1 MLLPMMMTM
10 RKFLQRHL
18 ALVSNVLV
26 QHSNPQHQVT
36 VLGLAMLLPMMM
48 TMRKFL
54 QRHLALVSNVLV
66 QHSNPQH
73 QATVLGLAIFFQ
85 RMTVKILTQRRLIL
99 APVPEILS
107 QHPNQRQLV
116 TAVVLAIRYQQ
127 IRMKLLPQRLPAL
140 NIQSQESQMI
150 SDLQYRVT
158 ALGLVMFFKTRTKN
172 GKHRTWN
179 VDVIDEWVGAHIKE
193 QTKRAW
199 TYIDCI

>member
-1 MLLPMMMTM
+1 MNILSLVSKMISSPQHQVTVLGLAMFLTMMMMTM

-26 QHSNPQHQVT
+26 QHSNPQHR
-36 VLGLAMLLPMMM
+36 G
-48 TMRKFL
+48 
-54 QRHLALVSNVLV
+54 
-66 QHSNPQH
+66 
-73 QATVLGLAIFFQ
+73 TVLGLAIFFQ
-85 RMTVKILTQRRLIL
+85 RMTVKILTQRRLKL

-116 TAVVLAIRYQQ
+116 TAVVLAIRCQQ
-127 IRMKLLPQRLPAL
+127 IRVKLLPQRLPAL
-140 NIQSQESQMI
+140 KIQSQESQMI

-179 VDVIDEWVGAHIKE
+179 ADVIDEWVGALIKE